1 MKNYRQIKSLVILIS
16 VFILSISTPVQ
27 SQFEANDAI
36 AELSIL
42 QDKLDGQDIN
52 ERSIKDVRER
62 SVALRA
68 EALSCV
74 DEIEPQVET
83 LKLEVEA
90 LRQSF

>member
-1 MKNYRQIKSLVILIS
+1 MLIS

-42 QDKLDGQDIN
+42 QDKLDAQDNN
-52 ERSIKDVRER
+52 EGNIKDVRER

-68 EALSCV
+68 DALTCV
-74 DEIEPQVET
+74 DEIEP
-83 LKLEVEA
+83 LSLIHI
-90 LRQSF
+90 